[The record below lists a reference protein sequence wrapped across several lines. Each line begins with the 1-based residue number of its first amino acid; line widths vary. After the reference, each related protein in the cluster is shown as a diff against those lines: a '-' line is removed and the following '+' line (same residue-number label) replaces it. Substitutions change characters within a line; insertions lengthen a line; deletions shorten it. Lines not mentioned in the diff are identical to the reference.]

1 MKNKQ
6 LPPSILNAGKAFLIP
21 IALYFVLLLLIRE
34 RIGNWN
40 SIVTMLVLSVV
51 PTITAYGLS
60 FGFVSGIMDFSIGSL
75 MIIAGVCSSLAGH
88 YFGLPGMLITAIVVA
103 VFLELIVGGLFAL
116 LKIPSLVITVG
127 TLMVF
132 EIIGVRL
139 CVIFGELFPHI
150 STGQYV
156 KTAENLTFL
165 GAPPWNFVV
174 LILVAIAYRMVYY
187 RTKFATQARMI
198 GSDELIAKNIGI
210 KPLNVKFATFLVGG
224 FFLGIA
230 AMVSACYSSAV
241 GYKRELASLTMVFK
255 PMMAV
260 IIGMSLERFVKMHV
274 GIFIGSL
281 CISIIFTGIIALG
294 WPDSLQD
301 IILGIFMIV
310 VLAFP
315 TIRKSIADAS
325 RRRNVR
331 HLFEH
336 QQENA

>member
-6 LPPSILNAGKAFLIP
+6 LPSSILNTGKAFMIP
-21 IALYFVLLLLIRE
+21 VALYLVLLLLIRE

-75 MIIAGVCSSLAGH
+75 MIIAGICSAFTGH
-88 YFGLPGMLITAIVVA
+88 FLGLPGMFVVA
-103 VFLELIVGGLFAL
+103 IAVAVLLELVVGGLFAT

-139 CVIFGELFPHI
+139 CVILGNAFPQI

-156 KTAENLTFL
+156 KTAESMTFL

-174 LILVAIAYRMVYY
+174 LILVAIMYKMVYY

-210 KPLNVKFATFLVGG
+210 KPLKVKFATFLVGG

-301 IILGIFMIV
+301 IILGVFMIV

-315 TIRKSIADAS
+315 TIRKSIADVS
-325 RRRNVR
+325 RRKNARQQ
-331 HLFEH
+331 FE
-336 QQENA
+336 QQNI

>member
-132 EIIGVRL
+132 
-139 CVIFGELFPHI
+139 
-150 STGQYV
+150 
-156 KTAENLTFL
+156 
-165 GAPPWNFVV
+165 
-174 LILVAIAYRMVYY
+174 
-187 RTKFATQARMI
+187 
-198 GSDELIAKNIGI
+198 
-210 KPLNVKFATFLVGG
+210 
-224 FFLGIA
+224 
-230 AMVSACYSSAV
+230 
-241 GYKRELASLTMVFK
+241 
-255 PMMAV
+255 
-260 IIGMSLERFVKMHV
+260 
-274 GIFIGSL
+274 
-281 CISIIFTGIIALG
+281 
-294 WPDSLQD
+294 
-301 IILGIFMIV
+301 
-310 VLAFP
+310 
-315 TIRKSIADAS
+315 
-325 RRRNVR
+325 
-331 HLFEH
+331 
-336 QQENA
+336 